1 MKRVLL
7 MTIACC
13 LFAVKGFGQEPAKED
28 TSNPPAKE
36 DTSNAPEIT
45 FEETVHDFGM
55 LPFKGVAE
63 CEFTFV
69 NTGKEPLIIQNCPS
83 TCGCT
88 VPTCPKDKPIKPG
101 EKGTIKVKYNNT
113 NMPGT
118 FSKQFTVISNAKNSP
133 VRVIIKGEV
142 AANTETAAK

>member
-1 MKRVLL
+1 MKKVFL

-13 LFAVKGFGQEPAKED
+13 FFVAKGFGQEPAKE
-28 TSNPPAKE
+28 NP
-36 DTSNAPEIT
+36 NAPEIT
-45 FEETVHDFGM
+45 FEETIHDFGK

-63 CEFTFV
+63 CEFTFT

-101 EKGTIKVKYNNT
+101 EKGVIKVKYNNT
-113 NMPGT
+113 HIAGT
-118 FSKQFTVISNAKNSP
+118 FNKEFSVMSNAKNSP
-133 VRVIIKGEV
+133 VRITIKGEISPNPETV
-142 AANTETAAK
+142 KTETEAK